1 MQFKDTVMYKAL
13 KNFAYTGKTYFVGD
27 EVPHQVAKAV
37 DSSLTEKPKAKTKP
51 TEISEGE

>member
-1 MQFKDTVMYKAL
+1 MQFKDTGMYKAL
-13 KNFAYTGKTYFVGD
+13 KNFAYIGKTYFVSD

-37 DSSLTEKPKAKTKP
+37 DSSFTEKPKAKTKP

>member
-1 MQFKDTVMYKAL
+1 MYKAL
-13 KNFAYTGKTYFVGD
+13 KNFAYIGKTYFVSD

-37 DSSLTEKPKAKTKP
+37 DSSFTEKPKAKTKP